1 MSDTPPI
8 TCQIDDK
15 HVPLYNIIWVSE
27 TPHFCGEED
36 CTAEGMYEI
45 RLAHGESLFGT
56 REDRDGTMTALSRWR
71 GGAGDDGN
79 W

>member
-1 MSDTPPI
+1 MNTRPPI

-15 HVPLYNIIWVSE
+15 HVPLYNIVWIAE

-45 RLAHGESLFGT
+45 RLTQGESLFGT
-56 REDRDGTMTALSRWR
+56 RDDRDDALVALGIWR
-71 GGAGDDGN
+71 GGGAEGE